1 MTHLLAMRI
10 GYCRVSTSDQSTEPQ
25 EDELRRAGCEKIFR
39 DVASGARASRPG
51 LDEMIAHAR
60 KGDLIVVVRLDR
72 LGRNLRDLL
81 ETVRTLER
89 GGRGFKSLA
98 ENIDSTTA
106 GGKLIFHIFASLAEF
121 ERALIRERTLAGLA
135 AARARG
141 RVGGRPKNTD
151 TRKQAMAMALL
162 ADPANSVT
170 DVCRLLKVSRS
181 TAYRLA
187 RAGATAAKAA
197 KKSPASKSATKVG
210 NRSGKKGKA
219 ATKPPAAATAGK
231 NNTLK
236 TRQLAGRRK
245 TKPK

>member
-1 MTHLLAMRI
+1 MKI

-89 GGRGFKSLA
+89 GGRGFKSMA

-151 TRKQAMAMALL
+151 TRKQAMAMSLL

-187 RAGATAAKAA
+187 RAGATAAKTA
-197 KKSPASKSATKVG
+197 KKSSTSKPAAKGGSRT
-210 NRSGKKGKA
+210 GKKGKA
-219 ATKPPAAATAGK
+219 VTKSRINAPVGK
-231 NNTLK
+231 ETTLK
-236 TRQLAGRRK
+236 TQPSAARRK
-245 TKPK
+245 AKSK

>member
-1 MTHLLAMRI
+1 MRI

-25 EDELRRAGCEKIFR
+25 EDELQRAGCEKIFR

-151 TRKQAMAMALL
+151 TRKQAMAMSLL

-187 RAGATAAKAA
+187 RAGAMAAKAA
-197 KKSPASKSATKVG
+197 KKSPASKPAAKGSSRT
-210 NRSGKKGKA
+210 GKKSSA
-219 ATKPPAAATAGK
+219 ATKPSTAATASNK
-231 NNTLK
+231 TALK
-236 TRQLAGRRK
+236 MQQSVVRRK
-245 TKPK
+245 AKSK

>member
-1 MTHLLAMRI
+1 MRI

-51 LDEMIAHAR
+51 LDELLAHAR

-151 TRKQAMAMALL
+151 TRKQAMAMSLL

-187 RAGATAAKAA
+187 RAGAAAAKAA
-197 KKSPASKSATKVG
+197 KKSSASKPEAKGGSRT
-210 NRSGKKGKA
+210 GKKGRA
-219 ATKPPAAATAGK
+219 ATKSAAAAATSKKTA
-231 NNTLK
+231 LK
-236 TRQLAGRRK
+236 TQPSAARRK
-245 TKPK
+245 AIPK

>member
-1 MTHLLAMRI
+1 MHI

-25 EDELRRAGCEKIFR
+25 EDELRRAGCERIFG

-72 LGRNLRDLL
+72 LGCNLRDLL

-151 TRKQAMAMALL
+151 TRKQAMAMSLL
-162 ADPANSVT
+162 ADPTNSVT

-187 RAGATAAKAA
+187 RAG
-197 KKSPASKSATKVG
+197 SCGSQ
-210 NRSGKKGKA
+210 SGQEV
-219 ATKPPAAATAGK
+219 TSI
-231 NNTLK
+231 K
-236 TRQLAGRRK
+236 TSSEGRQARWEER
-245 TKPK
+245 

>member
-1 MTHLLAMRI
+1 
-10 GYCRVSTSDQSTEPQ
+10 
-25 EDELRRAGCEKIFR
+25 
-39 DVASGARASRPG
+39 
-51 LDEMIAHAR
+51 MIAHAR

-141 RVGGRPKNTD
+141 RVGGRPKNMD
-151 TRKQAMAMALL
+151 TRKQVMAMSLL

-187 RAGATAAKAA
+187 RAGALAAKAA
-197 KKSPASKSATKVG
+197 KAAKPVKKISSSKPAAKGGSCAVAKGKTPTKPRG
-210 NRSGKKGKA
+210 LSTIGKKAK
-219 ATKPPAAATAGK
+219 
-231 NNTLK
+231 LK
-236 TRQLAGRRK
+236 GQRLQGRRPSK
-245 TKPK
+245 QK

>member
-1 MTHLLAMRI
+1 MATAA
-10 GYCRVSTSDQSTEPQ
+10 SATSDQSTDPQ
-25 EDELRRAGCEKIFR
+25 EDELRRAGCEKIFH

-51 LDEMIAHAR
+51 LDELLAHAR

-151 TRKQAMAMALL
+151 TRKQAMAMSLL

-187 RAGATAAKAA
+187 RAGALAAKAA
-197 KKSPASKSATKVG
+197 KAAKTVKRTSSSKPAAKGSSRAVAKGKTPTKP
-210 NRSGKKGKA
+210 RKLSTIGKKAK
-219 ATKPPAAATAGK
+219 
-231 NNTLK
+231 LK
-236 TRQLAGRRK
+236 GQRLQGRRPGK
-245 TKPK
+245 QK

>member
-1 MTHLLAMRI
+1 MRI

-25 EDELRRAGCEKIFR
+25 EDELSRAGCEKIFR

-51 LDEMIAHAR
+51 LDELLAHAR

-98 ENIDSTTA
+98 ENIDSTTP

-151 TRKQAMAMALL
+151 TRKQAMAMSLL

-187 RAGATAAKAA
+187 RAGAAAAKTAMKSPSPKLAA
-197 KKSPASKSATKVG
+197 KDGS
-210 NRSGKKGKA
+210 RSGKKGKA
-219 ATKPPAAATAGK
+219 ATKLPAAATAGK
-231 NNTLK
+231 K
-236 TRQLAGRRK
+236 TSLETQPSARRRRAK
-245 TKPK
+245 SK

>member
-1 MTHLLAMRI
+1 MTHLLAMKI
-10 GYCRVSTSDQSTEPQ
+10 GYCRVRTSDQSTEPQ
-25 EDELRRAGCEKIFR
+25 EDELRRSGCEKIFR

-121 ERALIRERTLAGLA
+121 ERALIRECTLAGLA

-151 TRKQAMAMALL
+151 TRKQAMAMSLL

-170 DVCRLLKVSRS
+170 DVCRLSVSQGYAFTSSRS
-181 TAYRLA
+181 GTLSSSLI
-187 RAGATAAKAA
+187 GMSCPATGIMEAQGEK
-197 KKSPASKSATKVG
+197 
-210 NRSGKKGKA
+210 NLH
-219 ATKPPAAATAGK
+219 PPAFCALTILLCK
-231 NNTLK
+231 IV
-236 TRQLAGRRK
+236 
-245 TKPK
+245 

>member
-1 MTHLLAMRI
+1 MKI

-51 LDEMIAHAR
+51 LDELLAHAR
-60 KGDLIVVVRLDR
+60 KGDLIVMVRLDR

-151 TRKQAMAMALL
+151 TRKQVMAMSLL

-187 RAGATAAKAA
+187 RAGAAAAKAA
-197 KKSPASKSATKVG
+197 KKSPASKPAAKGSSRAK
-210 NRSGKKGKA
+210 KKGKA
-219 ATKPPAAATAGK
+219 ATKPQTIAAAGK
-231 NNTLK
+231 K
-236 TRQLAGRRK
+236 TSFKARAQVDGRK
-245 TKPK
+245 AKSKPKSR